1 MKKKIPITGLCVL
14 VLAACLAA
22 AVCFLI
28 NPREEIMESEGRS
41 APESSEYV
49 DEASDQSEKDFSD
62 GMNGEKVDL
71 TLEDVVR
78 LSEKGW
84 ELDWADFDG
93 YSFLPTGSGLYIN
106 TYPIDQNFS
115 LIVGGIGEDY
125 DPMYIYLHSK
135 AAEDWIEVREGGVE
149 AFIEKWEETED

>member
-1 MKKKIPITGLCVL
+1 MRVGLPYFAWDSGGPEDCLNLEDSQEGRGVNMKKKILITGLCVL

-22 AVCFLI
+22 TVCFLI
-28 NPREEIMESEGRS
+28 NTREKNLSY
-41 APESSEYV
+41 A
-49 DEASDQSEKDFSD
+49 
-62 GMNGEKVDL
+62 MNGERIDL
-71 TLEDVVR
+71 TLDDVVR

-125 DPMYIYLHSK
+125 YPMYIYLHSK

-149 AFIEKWEETED
+149 AFI